1 MSGLWSWL
9 KKKRPDE
16 ELLDEYW
23 NDFEKSYNEYLA
35 KNVENVSDL
44 SKTEDFYL
52 KLAKFCTRFS
62 KSSRVAEQEGSRDQR
77 FSEQPSLRAALRKG
91 LPGNLNRLRENGSHS
106 LINRTNPRECS
117 SQ

>member
-23 NDFEKSYNEYLA
+23 SDFEKSYNEYLA

-52 KLAKFCTRFS
+52 KLAKFCTRS
-62 KSSRVAEQEGSRDQR
+62 ADSSRVAGQERPGDRR
-77 FSEQPSLRAALRKG
+77 LSEQPSLGAALRKG
-91 LPGNLNRLRENGSHS
+91 LPGNPDRLRENGNH
-106 LINRTNPRECS
+106 R
-117 SQ
+117 